1 MRGETVKPV
10 DIGPADLETVR
21 RVLREHVPGLEVW
34 AFGSRVSWT
43 ARGTSDLD
51 IALMTTE
58 PLNVMRLAEMREAF
72 VQSDL
77 PFRVDI
83 VDWSPTS
90 KFFRRVIEQDH
101 VILVGK
107 DRHNEWNETLFVNCA
122 TLVSEKVSPSEMGD
136 VPYIGLG
143 HIDED
148 TLSLGY
154 HGIASDVTSTKTQF
168 KRGDILFGKL
178 RPYFRKVIMAP
189 FDGICS
195 TDIWVV
201 RPLNG
206 IDARFLFY
214 KMASQEFVHVATQGS
229 EGTRMPRAKW
239 EFVSRMSCLIP
250 PLPEQRAIAHVLGV
264 LDDKIELN
272 RQMNRT
278 LEEMARALF
287 KSWFV
292 NFDPA
297 RAKMDDRWRSG
308 ESLPGLPAY
317 LYGLFP
323 DRLVDSEL
331 GEIPEGWKA
340 RALNH
345 WASVNPESWSSTNVP
360 KEVEYADLANTKWGV
375 IEDTQHF
382 LWSNAPSRAKRILR
396 SGDTIVGTVRPA
408 NGSYSLIATDG
419 LTGSTGFTVLRPVN
433 PRCREFV
440 YLAVTAAE
448 NIERLAHRAD
458 GAAYPAVRSDAVVET
473 KVVVPRSDHSILD
486 HFSKTAAP
494 LLNKAEFNKTE
505 SRNLAILRDEL
516 LPKLISGELD
526 TFQLARERSAT
537 Q

>member
-1 MRGETVKPV
+1 MKPV

-43 ARGTSDLD
+43 ARETSDLD

-148 TLSLGY
+148 TLSLGS

-189 FDGICS
+189 FGGICS

-292 NFDPA
+292 NFDPV
-297 RAKMDDRWRSG
+297 RAKMDGRWRPG
-308 ESLPGLPAY
+308 ESLPGLPAH
-317 LYGLFP
+317 LYDLFS
-323 DRLVDSEL
+323 DSLMDSEL
-331 GEIPEGWKA
+331 GEIPNGWEVKTLDQLTKLNPREPMKKGVVAPYLDMAALPTSGSSSDDAVLREFTSGTRFRNKDTLLARITPCLENGKA
-340 RALNH
+340 AFIQSLLNYAVGWGSTEFIVMRAI
-345 WASVNPESWSSTNVP
+345 PPVP
-360 KEVEYADLANTKWGV
+360 PEYAYLLARNPDFRAHAIQSMTGTSGRQRAQT
-375 IEDTQHF
+375 EALASYPLPF
-382 LWSNAPSRAKRILR
+382 PSVDIWLAFGL
-396 SGDTIVGTVRPA
+396 IVGQLFARMKSNNEEMHT
-408 NGSYSLIATDG
+408 LIAT
-419 LTGSTGFTVLRPVN
+419 R
-433 PRCREFV
+433 
-440 YLAVTAAE
+440 
-448 NIERLAHRAD
+448 
-458 GAAYPAVRSDAVVET
+458 DA
-473 KVVVPRSDHSILD
+473 
-486 HFSKTAAP
+486 
-494 LLNKAEFNKTE
+494 
-505 SRNLAILRDEL
+505 L
-516 LPKLISGELD
+516 LPKLISGELRI
-526 TFQLARERSAT
+526 FQLAHERGMLK
-537 Q
+537 

>member
-1 MRGETVKPV
+1 MKPV
-10 DIGPADLETVR
+10 DISPADLETVR

-43 ARGTSDLD
+43 ARETSDLD

-58 PLNVMRLAEMREAF
+58 PLNVMCLAEIREAF

-101 VILVGK
+101 VMLVSK

-148 TLSLGY
+148 TLSLRS
-154 HGIASDVTSTKTQF
+154 HGIASDVTSTKTRF

-206 IDARFLFY
+206 IDVRFLFY

-272 RQMNRT
+272 RRMNRT

-292 NFDPA
+292 DFEPV
-297 RAKMDDRWRSG
+297 RAKVDGRWYPG
-308 ESLPGLPAY
+308 ESLPGLPAH
-317 LYGLFP
+317 LYDLFP
-323 DRLVDSEL
+323 DYFVPSEL
-331 GEIPEGWKA
+331 GEIPEGWQIKA
-340 RALNH
+340 LRELILLAYGKALRADDRQEGTIP
-345 WASVNPESWSSTNVP
+345 V
-360 KEVEYADLANTKWGV
+360 YG
-375 IEDTQHF
+375 
-382 LWSNAPSRAKRILR
+382 SNGQIGWHNKKLVTG
-396 SGDTIVGTVRPA
+396 SGIIVGRKGNPGTVTWTHGDFFA
-408 NGSYSLIATDG
+408 IDTSFY
-419 LTGSTGFTVLRPVN
+419 
-433 PRCREFV
+433 
-440 YLAVTAAE
+440 
-448 NIERLAHRAD
+448 
-458 GAAYPAVRSDAVVET
+458 
-473 KVVVPRSDHSILD
+473 VVPIDPALGLPFLYYALADQDLPSI
-486 HFSKTAAP
+486 AADSAVP
-494 LLNKAEFNKTE
+494 GLN
-505 SRNLAILRDEL
+505 RNLAYMNIQLVPDQILVDKFGNYINGIFERRYRLEEESRSLAALRDAL
-516 LPKLISGELD
+516 LPKLISRELD

-537 Q
+537 R

>member
-1 MRGETVKPV
+1 MKPI
-10 DIGPADLETVR
+10 DIGPSDLGTVR

-58 PLNVMRLAEMREAF
+58 PLDAMRLAEMREAF

-101 VILVGK
+101 VMLVGK

-148 TLSLGY
+148 TLSLRS
-154 HGIASDVTSTKTQF
+154 HGIASDVTSTKTRF

-189 FDGICS
+189 FDGVCS

-206 IDARFLFY
+206 IDVRFLFY

-264 LDDKIELN
+264 LDDKIELS

-292 NFDPA
+292 DFEPV
-297 RAKMDDRWRSG
+297 RAKMDDRWRPG
-308 ESLPGLPAY
+308 ESLPGLPAQAWEQCCVGRGVATLRHKSGSRSFTY
-317 LYGLFP
+317 YSIWPLQRDLKQYEQMGTVFGAITKKQFEMLKIIEP
-323 DRLVDSEL
+323 TANLVDCFETCVMAWDERIRS
-331 GEIPEGWKA
+331 
-340 RALNH
+340 
-345 WASVNPESWSSTNVP
+345 
-360 KEVEYADLANTKWGV
+360 NT
-375 IEDTQHF
+375 
-382 LWSNAPSRAKRILR
+382 S
-396 SGDTIVGTVRPA
+396 
-408 NGSYSLIATDG
+408 
-419 LTGSTGFTVLRPVN
+419 
-433 PRCREFV
+433 
-440 YLAVTAAE
+440 
-448 NIERLAHRAD
+448 
-458 GAAYPAVRSDAVVET
+458 
-473 KVVVPRSDHSILD
+473 
-486 HFSKTAAP
+486 
-494 LLNKAEFNKTE
+494 E
-505 SRNLAILRDEL
+505 SRTLTAQRDAL
-516 LPKLISGELD
+516 MPKLISGELLVKNAI
-526 TFQLARERSAT
+526 TSIRKEI
-537 Q
+537 

>member
-1 MRGETVKPV
+1 MKPI
-10 DIGPADLETVR
+10 DIGPSDLETVR

-58 PLNVMRLAEMREAF
+58 PLDAMRLAEMREAF

-101 VILVGK
+101 VMLVGK

-122 TLVSEKVSPSEMGD
+122 TLISEKVSPSEMGD

-148 TLSLGY
+148 TLSLRS
-154 HGIASDVTSTKTQF
+154 HGIASDVTSTKTRF

-189 FDGICS
+189 FDGVCS

-206 IDARFLFY
+206 IDVRFLFY

-292 NFDPA
+292 DFEPV
-297 RAKMDDRWRSG
+297 RAKVDDRWRPG
-308 ESLPGLPAY
+308 ESLPGLPAH
-317 LYGLFP
+317 LYDLFP
-323 DRLVDSEL
+323 DYFVPSEL
-331 GEIPEGWKA
+331 GEIPEGWQIKA
-340 RALNH
+340 LRELILLAYGKALRADDRQEGTIP
-345 WASVNPESWSSTNVP
+345 V
-360 KEVEYADLANTKWGV
+360 YG
-375 IEDTQHF
+375 
-382 LWSNAPSRAKRILR
+382 SNGQIGWHNKKLVTGPGI
-396 SGDTIVGTVRPA
+396 IVGRKGNPGTV
-408 NGSYSLIATDG
+408 TW
-419 LTGSTGFTVLRPVN
+419 
-433 PRCREFV
+433 
-440 YLAVTAAE
+440 
-448 NIERLAHRAD
+448 AH
-458 GAAYPAVRSDAVVET
+458 SDFFAIDT
-473 KVVVPRSDHSILD
+473 SFYVVPIDPALDLSFLYYALADQDLPSI
-486 HFSKTAAP
+486 AADSAVP
-494 LLNKAEFNKTE
+494 GLN
-505 SRNLAILRDEL
+505 RNLAYMNIQLVPDQILVDKFGNYVNGIFEHRYRLEEESRSLAALRDAL

-526 TFQLARERSAT
+526 TF
-537 Q
+537 